1 MNVDGLSLATL
12 DSLAERLRN
21 RSLPALRVHSGQVRA
36 GDVFVALPP
45 NRPGEKGG
53 LDFLEQVLAAG
64 AGALVCAEAEA
75 DRAKSRIAAAR
86 KNIEL
91 CPVPDVRAALGAL
104 AGAWHGTEHYRPTLV
119 GVTGT
124 NGKTT
129 GAYLLECLFQ
139 AAGRKV
145 GVLGTISYRWPGFSQ
160 EAPLTTPTCLDLH
173 ALLAQM
179 QAAGTDTVIMEVSSH
194 ALAQNRVAGLHFTAA
209 SFSNLTQDHLDYHKD
224 MEDYYQCKAR
234 LFRPPFEAPER
245 DKARAI
251 NINSSYGLRLMRES
265 LSCPGRNIAYGIVN
279 KGDAAAVELFGNL
292 EPQQKLEAELAG
304 ISPQGIHLRHKFAG
318 QEWEIRSPL
327 AGVFNA
333 ANLLGAQATA
343 LGLGLEP
350 RDLTVLETFSGVPGR
365 LERITGADGK
375 PARLDVFVDYAH
387 TPDALVNAIT
397 GLRDAGFKRVIA
409 LFGCGGDRDRT
420 KRPKM
425 GAAVCKYA
433 DVAVLTSDNPRT
445 EDPRAIMDDVVP
457 GMQGCPETYRE
468 VDRKKATELAISLMK
483 PGDALLVAGKGHENY
498 QILGKEKIH
507 YSDQE
512 VVREILGVKP

>member
-1 MNVDGLSLATL
+1 MSDKGFSLVTL
-12 DSLAERLRN
+12 DSLAARLRN
-21 RSLPALRVHSGQVRA
+21 KSLPAVRAHSGKVEP

-45 NRPGEKGG
+45 NLPGEKGG
-53 LDFLEQVLAAG
+53 LDFLEQVVAAG
-64 AGALVCAEAEA
+64 AAALVCAEVDAE
-75 DRAKSRIAAAR
+75 RAKNVLGSSG
-86 KNIEL
+86 KKVEL
-91 CPVPDVRAALGAL
+91 CLVPDVREALGAL
-104 AGAWHGTEHYRPTLV
+104 AGAWYGTENYRPALV

-129 GAYLLECLFQ
+129 GAYLLEWIFQ
-139 AAGRKV
+139 AAGRSV

-173 ALLAQM
+173 AMLAKMRQ
-179 QAAGTDTVIMEVSSH
+179 AGTDTVIMEVSSH
-194 ALAQNRVAGLHFTAA
+194 AMAQNRVAGLHFTSA
-209 SFSNLTQDHLDYHKD
+209 SFSNLTQDHLDYHQD

-234 LFRPPFEAPER
+234 LFRPPHQAPNP
-245 DKARAI
+245 DKARAV
-251 NINSSYGLRLMRES
+251 NINDPYGLRLFRES
-265 LSCPGRNIAYGIVN
+265 LAQPGRNIAYGIGN
-279 KGDAAAVELFGNL
+279 RGDDAALALFRELKP
-292 EPQQKLEAELAG
+292 EQKLESELVS
-304 ISPQGIHLRHKFAG
+304 ISPQGIHLRHRFAG

-350 RDLTVLETFSGVPGR
+350 RDLAVLEKFNGVPGR
-365 LERITGADGK
+365 LERITGPDGK

-387 TPDALVNAIT
+387 TPDALVNAIN

-425 GAAVCKYA
+425 AAAASRYA

-445 EDPRAIMDDVVP
+445 EDPRAIMDDALP
-457 GMQGCPETYRE
+457 GLQAARESYQE
-468 VDRKKATELAISLMK
+468 VDRKKATELAIGLMQ

-498 QILGKEKIH
+498 QIIGKEKIH

-512 VVREILGVKP
+512 VVREILGVQA